1 MVPSYELLRYVAA
14 FLLAAVVVAASLAVL
29 PAAAQSD
36 GAAAVAVSNTTVSPE
51 TPTAG
56 EPFSLEITVANYERS
71 PTAATINEVVVV
83 VDGERRYAASDVG
96 RLTPGTRTT
105 FDAPVTIDD
114 PGQHTIRLEVY
125 GESRGGLINTQ
136 SPVVVDVRPQQ
147 RPSLSVSVSDAVSGA
162 SRDVNVTVANGAGE
176 RIDGVVV
183 RADSPADPVTFD
195 ETTRVAGEMS
205 AGDTRTFTLP
215 ARAAEAGTYPVDLS
229 LAYADDGERRTVTER
244 FEARFADPTNPGR
257 VILSG
262 VETTRRGGT
271 LELSATA
278 SNVGGTEVGGVVVA
292 VDDTDVVRSQTY
304 FVGSIEGNGFSTFSL
319 QTDVTG
325 DGSAVPVDVRYV
337 SGGVERSFTTE
348 VSVPPASRPATP
360 NDGGGGSVF
369 GTAVPVAAGA
379 VVALVGGVV
388 YRRRR

>member
-1 MVPSYELLRYVAA
+1 MVPSRPPLRPVAA
-14 FLLAAVVVAASLAVL
+14 VLLVAVAVASLAVL
-29 PAAAQSD
+29 PAAVAQSN
-36 GAAAVAVSNTTVSPE
+36 GAAAVAVSNATVSPE

-56 EPFSLEITVANYERS
+56 EPFSLQITVANYEQS

-83 VDGERRYAASDVG
+83 VDGERRYAVDDVG

-114 PGQHTIRLEVY
+114 PGQYTIRLEVY

-183 RADSPADPVTFD
+183 RADSPADRVTFD

-205 AGDTRTFTLP
+205 AGETQTFTFP
-215 ARAAEAGTYPVDLS
+215 ARAAEAGTYPLDLS
-229 LAYADDGERRTVTER
+229 LAYADDGERQTVTER
-244 FEARFADPTNPGR
+244 FEARFANPANPGR

-292 VDDTDVVRSQTY
+292 VDDTDVVRPQTY
-304 FVGSIEGNGFSTFSL
+304 FVGSIEGDGFSTFSL

-325 DGSAVPVDVRYV
+325 DGSSVPVDVRYV

-360 NDGGGGSVF
+360 SGGGGSVL
-369 GTAVPVAAGA
+369 GTAVPIAAGA
-379 VVALVGGVV
+379 VVALVGGVI

>member
-1 MVPSYELLRYVAA
+1 MVPSRPPLRPVAA
-14 FLLAAVVVAASLAVL
+14 VLLVAVAVASLAVL
-29 PAAAQSD
+29 PAAVAQSN
-36 GAAAVAVSNTTVSPE
+36 GAAAVAVSNATVSPE

-56 EPFSLEITVANYERS
+56 EPFSLQITVANYEQS

-83 VDGERRYAASDVG
+83 VDGERRYAVDDVG

-114 PGQHTIRLEVY
+114 PGQYTIRLEVY

-147 RPSLSVSVSDAVSGA
+147 RPSLSVSVPDAVPGA

-183 RADSPADPVTFD
+183 RADSPADQVTFD

-205 AGDTRTFTLP
+205 AGETQTFTFP
-215 ARAAEAGTYPVDLS
+215 ARAAEAGTYPLDLS
-229 LAYADDGERRTVTER
+229 LAYADDGERQTVTER
-244 FEARFADPTNPGR
+244 FEARFADPANPGR

-304 FVGSIEGNGFSTFSL
+304 FVGSIEGDGFSTFSL

-325 DGSAVPVDVRYV
+325 DGSSVPVDVRYV

-360 NDGGGGSVF
+360 SGGGGSVL
-369 GTAVPVAAGA
+369 GTAVPIAAGA
-379 VVALVGGVV
+379 VVALVGGVI

>member
-1 MVPSYELLRYVAA
+1 MVPSRPPLHPVAA
-14 FLLAAVVVAASLAVL
+14 VLLVAVAVASLAVL
-29 PAAAQSD
+29 PTAVAQSD
-36 GAAAVAVSNTTVSPE
+36 GAAAVAVSNATVSPE

-56 EPFSLEITVANYERS
+56 EPFSLQITVANYEQS

-83 VDGERRYAASDVG
+83 VDGERRYAVDDVG

-114 PGQHTIRLEVY
+114 PGQYTIRLEVY

-183 RADSPADPVTFD
+183 RADSPADRVTFD

-205 AGDTRTFTLP
+205 AGETQTFTFP
-215 ARAAEAGTYPVDLS
+215 ARAAEAGTYPLDLS
-229 LAYADDGERRTVTER
+229 LAYADDGERQTVTER
-244 FEARFADPTNPGR
+244 FEARFANPANPGR

-292 VDDTDVVRSQTY
+292 VDDTDVVRPQTY
-304 FVGSIEGNGFSTFSL
+304 FVGSIEGDGFSTFSL

-325 DGSAVPVDVRYV
+325 DGSSVPVDVRYV

-360 NDGGGGSVF
+360 SGGGGSVL
-369 GTAVPVAAGA
+369 GTAVPIAAGA
-379 VVALVGGVV
+379 VVALVGGVI

>member
-1 MVPSYELLRYVAA
+1 MVPSRPPLRPVAA
-14 FLLAAVVVAASLAVL
+14 VLLVAVAVASLAVL
-29 PAAAQSD
+29 PAAVAQSN
-36 GAAAVAVSNTTVSPE
+36 GAAAVAVSNATVSPE

-56 EPFSLEITVANYERS
+56 EPFSLQITVANYEQS

-83 VDGERRYAASDVG
+83 VDGERRYAVDDVG

-114 PGQHTIRLEVY
+114 PGQYTIRLEVY

-147 RPSLSVSVSDAVSGA
+147 RPSLSVSVPDAVPGA

-183 RADSPADPVTFD
+183 RADSPADQVTFD

-205 AGDTRTFTLP
+205 AGETQTFTFP
-215 ARAAEAGTYPVDLS
+215 ARAAEAGTYPLDLS
-229 LAYADDGERRTVTER
+229 LAYADDGERQTVTER
-244 FEARFADPTNPGR
+244 FEARFADPANPGR

-292 VDDTDVVRSQTY
+292 VDDTDVVWSQTY
-304 FVGSIEGNGFSTFSL
+304 FVGSIEGDGFSTFSL

-325 DGSAVPVDVRYV
+325 DGSSVPVDVRYV

-360 NDGGGGSVF
+360 SGGGGSVL
-369 GTAVPVAAGA
+369 GTAAPIAAGA
-379 VVALVGGVV
+379 VVALVGGVI

>member
-1 MVPSYELLRYVAA
+1 MVPSRPPLRPVAA
-14 FLLAAVVVAASLAVL
+14 VLLVAVAVASLAVL
-29 PAAAQSD
+29 PAAVAQSN
-36 GAAAVAVSNTTVSPE
+36 GAAAVAVSNATVSPE

-56 EPFSLEITVANYERS
+56 EPFSLQITVANYEQS

-83 VDGERRYAASDVG
+83 VDGERRYAVDDVG

-114 PGQHTIRLEVY
+114 PGQYTIRLEVY

-147 RPSLSVSVSDAVSGA
+147 RPSLSVSVPDAVPGA

-183 RADSPADPVTFD
+183 RADSPADQVTFD

-205 AGDTRTFTLP
+205 AGETQTFTFP
-215 ARAAEAGTYPVDLS
+215 ARAAEAGTYPLDLS
-229 LAYADDGERRTVTER
+229 LAYADDGERQTVTER
-244 FEARFADPTNPGR
+244 FEARFADPANPGR

-304 FVGSIEGNGFSTFSL
+304 FVGSIEGDGFSTFSL

-325 DGSAVPVDVRYV
+325 DGSSVPVDVRYV

-360 NDGGGGSVF
+360 SGGGGSVL
-369 GTAVPVAAGA
+369 GTAAPIAAGA
-379 VVALVGGVV
+379 VVALVGGVI